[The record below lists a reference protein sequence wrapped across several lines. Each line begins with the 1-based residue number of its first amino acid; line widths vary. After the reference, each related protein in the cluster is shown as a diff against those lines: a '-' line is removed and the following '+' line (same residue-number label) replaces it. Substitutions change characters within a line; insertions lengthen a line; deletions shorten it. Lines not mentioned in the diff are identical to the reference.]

1 MRRPSWTCERTKI
14 IAPIPEMT
22 FSSSRQ
28 LWRCTMHS
36 IAGAATRPRRPTTG
50 RAKNRVLDVAG
61 LGPRAV
67 SRYGAH
73 MRQTAA
79 AGGSLL
85 PSIHQLLDA
94 QRACD
99 RFVLLAGRA
108 VRGEGTL
115 AWKRL
120 PLPYASCWAAA
131 APMVKREVA
140 RYLMVRPVAY
150 EVKACSAG
158 SGSLSWALALED

>member
-1 MRRPSWTCERTKI
+1 
-14 IAPIPEMT
+14 
-22 FSSSRQ
+22 
-28 LWRCTMHS
+28 
-36 IAGAATRPRRPTTG
+36 
-50 RAKNRVLDVAG
+50 
-61 LGPRAV
+61 
-67 SRYGAH
+67 

-120 PLPYASCWAAA
+120 PLPYASCWAA
-131 APMVKREVA
+131 
-140 RYLMVRPVAY
+140 
-150 EVKACSAG
+150 
-158 SGSLSWALALED
+158 SLPPRW